1 MRAAVPSHFRKRS
14 FLDGRV
20 NPVSTIGTIL
30 DVPWALGIR
39 DRAMVISRF
48 LAALSSTHQ
57 KNERGMWDKGRKP
70 SSLANHLCRTLIPKI
85 SVASK
90 GNSVVFQLRRESPS
104 EHWLMHWR
112 EKFVPGADSGTDAIT
127 MVHTLSA
134 QNRKQTT
141 KPAQPSSSSLW
152 RPEPV
157 ISLAIH
163 FEILFAL
170 HLLAKI
176 PPKDCFQSK

>member
-20 NPVSTIGTIL
+20 NPISTIGTIL

-48 LAALSSTHQ
+48 LAAVSSTHQ

-90 GNSVVFQLRRESPS
+90 GNSVVFQLRRERRVNTDWCI
-104 EHWLMHWR
+104 E
-112 EKFVPGADSGTDAIT
+112 EKSLCQAL
-127 MVHTLSA
+127 TLA
-134 QNRKQTT
+134 QM
-141 KPAQPSSSSLW
+141 PSLW
-152 RPEPV
+152 FTHWVLKTANRQLNQH
-157 ISLAIH
+157 SL
-163 FEILFAL
+163 
-170 HLLAKI
+170 
-176 PPKDCFQSK
+176 PPRLCEGQSQSFS